1 MWSPIWVLA
10 LGKGYLHN
18 VVQVADLAGGW
29 PVLDLEPTHNLEP
42 QEKVVHNAY
51 GVKCFGLFLGKLMK
65 LKLEIL

>member
-1 MWSPIWVLA
+1 
-10 LGKGYLHN
+10 